1 MNNYEEILKNLC
13 RKSEQKINKK
23 LDKLEPD
30 LMITL
35 TNDQKQT
42 LLKLV
47 VKFQE
52 AQIVKCVEEMSELT
66 KELCKFVNNKNV
78 DKTISEKNMD
88 NISEEI
94 ADVYIMLEQ
103 MLIYFGNKEDV
114 EKIINEKIE
123 RTKKRL
129 LEEK

>member
-1 MNNYEEILKNLC
+1 MKPV
-13 RKSEQKINKK
+13 KINNI
-23 LDKLEPD
+23 LDKLEPN
-30 LMITL
+30 LMLSL
-35 TNDQKQT
+35 TAEQKQT

-52 AQIVKCVEEMSELT
+52 AQIIKCVEEMSELT

-78 DKTISEKNMD
+78 KKNISEENMD

-94 ADVYIMLEQ
+94 ADVFIMLEQ
-103 MLIYFGNKEDV
+103 MLIYFGCKDNV
-114 EKIINEKIE
+114 ERIINEKIE

-129 LEEK
+129 LEEE

>member
-1 MNNYEEILKNLC
+1 MKPV
-13 RKSEQKINKK
+13 KINKI
-23 LDKLEPD
+23 LDKLVLD
-30 LMITL
+30 SMIQL
-35 TNDQKQT
+35 TNEQKQT

-47 VKFQE
+47 DKFQE
-52 AQIVKCVEEMSELT
+52 AQIIKCVEEMSELT

-78 DKTISEKNMD
+78 NKNINEENMD

-94 ADVYIMLEQ
+94 ADVFIMLEQ

-114 EKIINEKIE
+114 ERIINEKIE

>member
-1 MNNYEEILKNLC
+1 MKNF
-13 RKSEQKINKK
+13 K
-23 LDKLEPD
+23 LDPT
-30 LMITL
+30 ITL
-35 TNDQKQT
+35 TAEQKQT

-78 DKTISEKNMD
+78 KNNISEENMD

-94 ADVYIMLEQ
+94 ADVYITLEEL
-103 MLIYFGNKEDV
+103 LIFFGNKDDV
-114 EKIINEKIE
+114 ERIINEKIE
-123 RTKKRL
+123 RTRKRL

>member
-78 DKTISEKNMD
+78 DETISEKNMD

>member
-1 MNNYEEILKNLC
+1 MNNLELNSMIQLTN
-13 RKSEQKINKK
+13 EQKLI
-23 LDKLEPD
+23 LV
-30 LMITL
+30 
-35 TNDQKQT
+35 
-42 LLKLV
+42 KLV

-52 AQIVKCVEEMSELT
+52 AQLIKCVEEMSELT

-78 DKTISEKNMD
+78 DKTISEENMD

-103 MLIYFGNKEDV
+103 MLRFFGNKDDV
-114 EKIINEKIE
+114 ERIINEKID

>member
-1 MNNYEEILKNLC
+1 MNNYEEILKDLC

-30 LMITL
+30 SIIPL
-35 TNDQKQT
+35 TAEQKQA

-47 VKFQE
+47 VKFQDS
-52 AQIVKCVEEMSELT
+52 QIIKCVEEMSELT
-66 KELCKFVNNKNV
+66 KELCKFFNNKNV
-78 DKTISEKNMD
+78 DKTISEENMD
-88 NISEEI
+88 NITEEI

-103 MLIYFGNKEDV
+103 MLIFFGNKEDV
-114 EKIINEKIE
+114 KKIINEKIE